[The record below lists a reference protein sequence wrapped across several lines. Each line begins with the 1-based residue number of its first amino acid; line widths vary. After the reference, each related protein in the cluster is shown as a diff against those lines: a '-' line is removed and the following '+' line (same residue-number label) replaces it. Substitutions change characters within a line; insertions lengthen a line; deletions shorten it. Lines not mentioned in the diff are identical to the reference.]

1 MNADIQFGQVEQAEP
16 ERGLR
21 PDQDRHFV
29 VAECGSVREQDLPIY
44 VDMDVLRD
52 MEAHARENTRVELG
66 GVMLGR
72 HHIDDQ
78 GNPFVVISDSLRA
91 KHYEATKGSFKFT
104 HETWSQ
110 ITRDRNEYRSE
121 LEMVGWYHT
130 HPGWGVFLSGMDLF
144 ICNNFFNRPLDV
156 ALVIDPC
163 AGHRGWFQWENGETR
178 ETAGFYLITNRH
190 RTSELNHFADLFSN
204 ESPKIADPR
213 FRQTAFSENQTDLG
227 DTLVNVI
234 DNRRPVFEF
243 AIISMLFLQLLVA
256 SILGWKLLGGN
267 ASRGGDE
274 LGERLARIE
283 TTLETGSERQQATVR
298 EQAYSEIVD
307 KMLAAETGQAGLAEH
322 YAEVAQQNRLLNEN
336 LEGQLARIR
345 LVKDTN
351 NKLNSSL
358 EIQTQ
363 RSQELVKKVNDVE
376 LTLEALE
383 DENASLK
390 ELTGESA
397 EGEDALSTYFPAWL
411 LYSCGAIGVFVLGL
425 LGGSMVTRMNSRD
438 EEDKFLDADDPKPI
452 DNKNAFEVVNKQP
465 ADSDDN
471 GSTKRERT
479 AESRS

>member
-227 DTLVNVI
+227 DTL
-234 DNRRPVFEF
+234 
-243 AIISMLFLQLLVA
+243 
-256 SILGWKLLGGN
+256 
-267 ASRGGDE
+267 
-274 LGERLARIE
+274 
-283 TTLETGSERQQATVR
+283 
-298 EQAYSEIVD
+298 
-307 KMLAAETGQAGLAEH
+307 
-322 YAEVAQQNRLLNEN
+322 
-336 LEGQLARIR
+336 
-345 LVKDTN
+345 
-351 NKLNSSL
+351 SL
-358 EIQTQ
+358 IH
-363 RSQELVKKVNDVE
+363 
-376 LTLEALE
+376 
-383 DENASLK
+383 
-390 ELTGESA
+390 
-397 EGEDALSTYFPAWL
+397 
-411 LYSCGAIGVFVLGL
+411 I
-425 LGGSMVTRMNSRD
+425 
-438 EEDKFLDADDPKPI
+438 
-452 DNKNAFEVVNKQP
+452 
-465 ADSDDN
+465 
-471 GSTKRERT
+471 
-479 AESRS
+479 